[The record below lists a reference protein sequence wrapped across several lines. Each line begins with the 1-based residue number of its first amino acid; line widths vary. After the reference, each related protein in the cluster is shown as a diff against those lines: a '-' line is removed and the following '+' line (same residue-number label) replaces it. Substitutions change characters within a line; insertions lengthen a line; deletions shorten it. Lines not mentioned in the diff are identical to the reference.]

1 MGQVLTQCSLG
12 NILTMVP
19 MRTFERPGIMTD
31 FITSAEAAERL
42 GYTVQHVRRLIR
54 QGTLEGE
61 KMGRDWIVEARSVV
75 NLLGKRENLSLPLG
89 EGRE

>member
-1 MGQVLTQCSLG
+1 
-12 NILTMVP
+12 
-19 MRTFERPGIMTD
+19 MTS

-54 QGTLEGE
+54 VGTLDGE
-61 KMGRDWIVEARSVV
+61 KMGRDWIVEAKSVTG
-75 NLLGKRENLSLPLG
+75 LLEKRENLSLPLA